1 MPPRRAGSPLLWLH
15 RGQDRHRRLKS
26 AQDMLAERVPRARGC
41 ASEGSGG
48 EQWVAQLFRQIL
60 HSNDLV
66 DRGPNQRELQP
77 LGHSD
82 IAIDNLAQVERNA
95 EIECYVGRCRLRG
108 AESPARFLGCGE
120 RPSQR
125 ILSIKLGA
133 PKGLR
138 DDQRETRPCPSWVK
152 SWPDSPEVQLPLCS
166 RKRTQVGHRAMS
178 GSCQRKS
185 RRPIR
190 PPRRYGEHLAAMVI
204 RAARLAAIL
213 LVYFSADG
221 LEEDK
226 SKVATFKQKTGAAG
240 FVLVSNGSPASR
252 GIPEESLFDD
262 LIMESDP
269 MRAAARA
276 FAALTGSEPHQDRSS
291 PA

>member
-1 MPPRRAGSPLLWLH
+1 
-15 RGQDRHRRLKS
+15 
-26 AQDMLAERVPRARGC
+26 
-41 ASEGSGG
+41 
-48 EQWVAQLFRQIL
+48 
-60 HSNDLV
+60 
-66 DRGPNQRELQP
+66 
-77 LGHSD
+77 
-82 IAIDNLAQVERNA
+82 
-95 EIECYVGRCRLRG
+95 
-108 AESPARFLGCGE
+108 
-120 RPSQR
+120 
-125 ILSIKLGA
+125 
-133 PKGLR
+133 
-138 DDQRETRPCPSWVK
+138 
-152 SWPDSPEVQLPLCS
+152 
-166 RKRTQVGHRAMS
+166 
-178 GSCQRKS
+178 
-185 RRPIR
+185 
-190 PPRRYGEHLAAMVI
+190 MVI